1 LYKYVTACYKYT
13 VDITMHISNS
23 MMHISLIT
31 VLKLGCNYNKYIV
44 VVQHP
49 DWKSLTTALFNPV
62 KATSVEMQAL

>member
-1 LYKYVTACYKYT
+1 
-13 VDITMHISNS
+13 MHISNS